1 MLGYIGIIL
10 QIQIGRKT
18 LQKTMDHIV
27 SNRCKTDLNKYIIT
41 NFANEY
47 INYIN
52 GDIFKA
58 IDYYKKKGILSELNE
73 LQVVVNR
80 IFNNISNYLTEIIHN
95 KNVQKI
101 TRLGDMHGYNKCTI
115 LIEYEENELIFKPIQ
130 SHFLTLINEIFLIF
144 NQSKRFSFYILKILS
159 QNSKGSEIEFIN
171 NEEIVD
177 LDIFS
182 YHYGAIIFILTLL
195 RGTDFHADNIFIV
208 SSTPV
213 IIDYET
219 LFYPKISEFKV
230 YDVTATSLISTKNN
244 SHTLMN
250 KHRLNGKLIIKG
262 IHSAYELAIENKIK
276 ILNLIN
282 TYNSKLARVIFKP
295 TSYYL
300 SLLKNS
306 THPALLTVPENRK
319 NYLEKSL
326 VGEKIV
332 SSTIIKHELED
343 LMDFNIPSFYFK
355 DGSLFS
361 AKGTLIEQETIF
373 SSLDAIYSEMDQL
386 NNFKYKTIKAVEEI
400 WIRHQVIK

>member
-1 MLGYIGIIL
+1 MHSY
-10 QIQIGRKT
+10 GR
-18 LQKTMDHIV
+18 LMNFIA
-27 SNRCKTDLNKYIIT
+27 LNKCRNNLSKDIIA

-47 INYIN
+47 INYVN
-52 GDIFKA
+52 SDIFTA
-58 IDYYKKKGILSELNE
+58 IGYYKKNDMLSEVNE
-73 LQVVVNR
+73 IQMVVNR
-80 IFNNISNYLTEIIHN
+80 IFNNISDYLTEIIN
-95 KNVQKI
+95 SGNIQKI
-101 TRLGDMHGYNKCTI
+101 TRLGDMHGYNKCT
-115 LIEYEENELIFKPIQ
+115 LLVEYEENKVIFKPIQ

-144 NQSKRFSFYILKILS
+144 NQSKKFGFYILKILS

-171 NEEIVD
+171 NEKIVEMD
-177 LDIFS
+177 KFS

-195 RGTDFHADNIFIV
+195 RGTDFHADNIFTV

-250 KHRLNGKLIIKG
+250 KHSFNGELIIKG
-262 IHSAYELAIENKIK
+262 INHAYELVLENKRK
-276 ILNLIN
+276 IHELIN
-282 TYNSKLARVIFKP
+282 IYNDKLTRVIFKP

-300 SLLKNS
+300 NLLKNS

-326 VGEKIV
+326 TGEKSV
-332 SSTIIKHELED
+332 SSVIVKHELED

-355 DGSLFS
+355 DGRLFS
-361 AKGTLIEQETIF
+361 AKDILIEQKIIS
-373 SSLDAIYSEMDQL
+373 SSLGIIYEELHQL
-386 NNFKYKTIKAVEEI
+386 ENFRHKTIKAMETI
-400 WIRHQVIK
+400 